1 MNANAVERIRQYIS
15 ELDGYHNRK
24 AQTLGGKALVGL
36 IGDMRGEDNDDVLDS
51 LEEAVQIIA
60 DYLSVRQAQH
70 DAEVIAQHEARR
82 PV

>member
-1 MNANAVERIRQYIS
+1 MNAVEKVRQYIS

-24 AQTLGGKALVGL
+24 AQTLGGQALFGL

-51 LEEAVQIIA
+51 LEEAVQIIG

-82 PV
+82 LA